1 MNLKKHPELIPVI
14 EWWEKDGK
22 STVAI
27 LLAVGVALLAWQGW
41 KYHQASVRA
50 ATARALVEAYTIEEL
65 EDASTKFKSGPSSGI
80 FKIRLAKA
88 YFAAERY
95 QEALALYAEIK
106 LNPPLGFEGIADIGV
121 AQSLEA
127 LEKYDEALEKFD
139 ECAAKGGYLALTA
152 ELGAIRSIC
161 QAGDKAKALE
171 RVEKVRKALEA
182 GDEIGKARVDAI
194 EDFVKRYV
202 KREKRSIFDAADAAA
217 KGLENEKKEAA
228 PAAPAVK

>member
-1 MNLKKHPELIPVI
+1 MNLKKHPELIPLI

-27 LLAVGVALLAWQGW
+27 VLAIGVAVLAWQGW
-41 KYHQASVRA
+41 KYHQSSVRA
-50 ATARALVEAYTIEEL
+50 ATSRALVEAYTIEEL
-65 EDASTKFKSGPSSGI
+65 EDAATKFESSASGGI

-95 QEALALYAEIK
+95 QEALDLYTELK
-106 LNPPLGFEGIADIGV
+106 STPPFGFEGV
-121 AQSLEA
+121 AEVGMAQCLEA
-127 LEKYDEALEKFD
+127 LEKYPEALAIFE
-139 ECAAKGGYLALTA
+139 ESAAKGGYLALTA

-171 RVEKVRKALEA
+171 RVEKLRKSLES
-182 GDEIGKARVDAI
+182 GDEIAKARVDAI

-202 KREKRSIFDAADAAA
+202 KREKRTIFEAADAAA
-217 KGLENEKKEAA
+217 KGLEGEKAKESATPKA
-228 PAAPAVK
+228 E

>member
-1 MNLKKHPELIPVI
+1 MNLKKHPELIPLI

-27 LLAVGVALLAWQGW
+27 VLVIGVAVLAWQGW
-41 KYHQASVRA
+41 KYHQASVKA

-65 EDASTKFKSGPSSGI
+65 EDAASKFESGASSGI

-95 QEALALYAEIK
+95 QEALALYTELK
-106 LNPPLGFEGIADIGV
+106 STPPFGFEGIAELGM

-127 LEKYDEALEKFD
+127 LEKYSDALAIFE
-139 ECAAKGGYLALTA
+139 ESAAKGGYLALSA

-161 QAGDKAKALE
+161 QLGDKAKALE
-171 RVEKVRKALEA
+171 RVEKLRKSLEA
-182 GDEIGKARVDAI
+182 DDEIAKARVDAI

-202 KREKRSIFDAADAAA
+202 KREKRTIFDAADAAA
-217 KGLENEKKEAA
+217 KSIEGEGAKKESAE
-228 PAAPAVK
+228 PKTK